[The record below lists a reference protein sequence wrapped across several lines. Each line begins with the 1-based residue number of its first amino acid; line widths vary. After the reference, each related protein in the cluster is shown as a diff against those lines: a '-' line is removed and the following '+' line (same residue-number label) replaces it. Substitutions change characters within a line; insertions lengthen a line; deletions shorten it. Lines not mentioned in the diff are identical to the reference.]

1 MRRPETAE
9 WNEEQ
14 LRYQVLR
21 AVYDKGGARCER
33 TVTGTTIGADLDL
46 RYEDLFRVIHF
57 LEFNGFLNYL
67 GAGPRVCITQKG
79 IHYVDEAAGRRKSLR
94 SATMD

>member
-1 MRRPETAE
+1 MRRLEPAE
-9 WNEEQ
+9 WSEEQ
-14 LRYQVLR
+14 LRYRVLR

-57 LEFNGFLNYL
+57 LEFNGFLDYL
-67 GAGPRVCITQKG
+67 GAGPRVCITPKG
-79 IHYVDEAAGRRKSLR
+79 VHYVAEAAGRRKSLR
-94 SATMD
+94 SDDVQ